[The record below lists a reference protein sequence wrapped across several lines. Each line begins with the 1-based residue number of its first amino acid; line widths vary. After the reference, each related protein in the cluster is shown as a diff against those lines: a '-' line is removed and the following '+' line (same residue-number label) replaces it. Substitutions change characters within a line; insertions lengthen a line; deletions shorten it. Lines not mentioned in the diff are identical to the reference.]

1 MSDGKRFW
9 GKPLRNEPDGSS
21 ARNAIPAR
29 DVWVDVPLDV
39 MQAATAARA
48 ETFCRLMRELP
59 YVEFK
64 NHPFHH
70 TDVTLN
76 PLTNPSARIRQPW
89 DYDFQG

>member
-9 GKPLRNEPDGSS
+9 GKPPRNEPDGST
-21 ARNAIPAR
+21 AQNAIPAR

-48 ETFCRLMRELP
+48 EKFCELMRTLK
-59 YVEFK
+59 FQDFN

-70 TDVTLN
+70 SDVALS
-76 PLTNPSARIRQPW
+76 PITNPSARVRKPW